1 MFDVMTDLPIRP
13 DIAALPGSR
22 IAAIAEYG
30 RERAGLI
37 PLWFG
42 ESDTPTPRFIQDAAT
57 QAMRDGHMRYT
68 AKRGVPELRQALA
81 DYMGG
86 LYGRPVDLERIQVT
100 ASGMSAIMVALQCLI
115 APGRSVVS
123 VTPVWPNA
131 NAAVR
136 ILGGSVREV
145 PLDATPAGERPLDL
159 DRLFAAI
166 DDTTVMLFVNS
177 PGNPTGWVLDPAP
190 MRAILEHCRARGIW
204 IMADEVYGRITFE
217 GAADAKVAPSFLE
230 LAEPDD
236 RLIVINSFSKT
247 WCMTGWRLGWLTMPP
262 ALLPHLEKINE
273 FNTSGAADF
282 IQRAGAVAVRD
293 GEAFVAALRAVCRTN
308 RDHVFARLSQLPRLR
323 ISRPRAG
330 FYSFFAVDG
339 EPDSE
344 ALARRLI
351 DQAAV
356 GLAPGAA
363 FGTGGEGWLRLC
375 FASATA
381 TIEAALDR
389 LVPALR

>member
-1 MFDVMTDLPIRP
+1 M
-13 DIAALPGSR
+13 
-22 IAAIAEYG
+22 
-30 RERAGLI
+30 
-37 PLWFG
+37 
-42 ESDTPTPRFIQDAAT
+42 
-57 QAMRDGHMRYT
+57 
-68 AKRGVPELRQALA
+68 
-81 DYMGG
+81 
-86 LYGRPVDLERIQVT
+86 
-100 ASGMSAIMVALQCLI
+100 
-115 APGRSVVS
+115 
-123 VTPVWPNA
+123 
-131 NAAVR
+131 
-136 ILGGSVREV
+136 
-145 PLDATPAGERPLDL
+145 
-159 DRLFAAI
+159 
-166 DDTTVMLFVNS
+166 
-177 PGNPTGWVLDPAP
+177 
-190 MRAILEHCRARGIW
+190 
-204 IMADEVYGRITFE
+204 
-217 GAADAKVAPSFLE
+217 
-230 LAEPDD
+230 
-236 RLIVINSFSKT
+236 
-247 WCMTGWRLGWLTMPP
+247 
-262 ALLPHLEKINE
+262 
-273 FNTSGAADF
+273 
-282 IQRAGAVAVRD
+282 AVRD

>member
-1 MFDVMTDLPIRP
+1 MFDTMTDHAIRP
-13 DIAALPGSR
+13 TIAALPGSR

-30 RERAGLI
+30 RDRAGLI

-42 ESDTPTPRFIQDAAT
+42 ESDLPTPSFIQDAARA
-57 QAMRDGHMRYT
+57 AMAAGHMRYT
-68 AKRGVPELRQALA
+68 AKRGVPELRHALA
-81 DYMGG
+81 DYMSG
-86 LYGRPVDLERIQVT
+86 LYGRTIDLNRIQVT

-115 APGRSVVS
+115 EPGRSVVS
-123 VTPVWPNA
+123 VSPVWPNA

-136 ILGGSVREV
+136 VLGGEVREV
-145 PLDATPAGERPLDL
+145 ALDAAPSGERTLDL
-159 DRLFAAI
+159 DKLFGAI
-166 DDTTVMLFVNS
+166 DATTIALFINS

-190 MRAILEHCRARGIW
+190 MARILEECRRRGVW
-204 IMADEVYGRITFE
+204 IIADEVYGRLAFE
-217 GAADAKVAPSFLE
+217 GAEVAPSFLE

-247 WCMTGWRLGWLTMPP
+247 WCMTGWRLGWLTVPP
-262 ALLPHLEKINE
+262 ALLPHLEKLNE

-282 IQRAGAVAVRD
+282 TQRAGLAAVCD
-293 GEAFVAALRAVCRTN
+293 GEAFVAELRAMCRAN
-308 RDHVFARLSQLPRLR
+308 RDRVFERLAQLPRVR
-323 ISRPRAG
+323 MGRPRAG
-330 FYSFFAVDG
+330 FYAFFAVDG

-363 FGTGGEGWLRLC
+363 FGAGGEGYLRLC
-375 FASATA
+375 FASAPA
-381 TIEAALDR
+381 TIETALDR
-389 LVPALR
+389 LAPALA